1 MNNTYPIRPERG
13 FSIVELM
20 IALLLGLILL
30 GGVIQVFLSSRQT
43 YSANE
48 AMSRMQENGRFALEF
63 IARSARLSGYMDP
76 TLTTGKPLPLVSDD
90 DTSVNEFLKS
100 CNSNRSTPQNDCMDH
115 GNPPKPISGDR
126 VAFMFQPPLDPATD
140 KRYDCAG
147 KSLPIGN
154 DEQLII
160 NAYYVVDSQLKCRT
174 ISQTPPNTW
183 PNGSGE
189 TQVLVEGIDALQVLY
204 GVDNGGDSRSS
215 NQYVSADRV
224 SNWNKVR
231 SIRIAVLANSM
242 QPLNPAPAARQY
254 ALLDASPLN
263 AAALNAAVPDNA
275 NRARQI
281 FTTTIQL
288 KNFE

>member
-43 YSANE
+43 HSANE

-63 IARSARLSGYMDP
+63 IARSARLAGYMDP
-76 TLTTGKPLPLVSDD
+76 TLTTGKPMPLVPDD
-90 DTSVNEFLKS
+90 NASVSQFLRS
-100 CNSNRSTPQNDCMDH
+100 CNSSRSTPQNDCIDVAD
-115 GNPPKPISGDR
+115 PVSGDR

-147 KSLPIGN
+147 NPLTGTA
-154 DEQLII
+154 DERNERLII
-160 NAYYVVDSQLKCRT
+160 NAYYVVGQALKCRT
-174 ISQTPPNTW
+174 IKQSNTDVWPATPGTAQT
-183 PNGSGE
+183 
-189 TQVLVEGIDALQVLY
+189 LVEGVDALQVLY

-231 SIRIAVLANSM
+231 SIRIAVLANSVET
-242 QPLNPAPAARQY
+242 LNPAPAARQY

-263 AAALNAAVPDNA
+263 AAALGND